1 MRPSFTERT
10 RRRGASLT
18 ELLICCG
25 LMSVIMLGVTLV
37 LTRGMRFYRINM
49 EMQESQRQAMLMLLT
64 IAADIQ
70 NTRSSLL
77 YFNSSGVSFADPYN
91 DSNIFEFDTANDL
104 LYWHAYRTYYVT
116 GREFRYIREKIPK
129 TTNPAPPDQAVPPVT
144 PQGYAGVTTSK
155 LLLSDVSAFNV
166 TKRLKDTTKS
176 ELQDLYIVNVEI
188 GRKGDKDWFWLAL
201 TTATSPRND
210 GN

>member
-1 MRPSFTERT
+1 MKPIFTALT
-10 RRRGASLT
+10 KRRAASLV

-25 LMSVIMLGVTLV
+25 LMSIIMVAVTLV
-37 LTRGMRFYRINM
+37 LTRGMRFYRINT
-49 EMQESQRQAMLMLLT
+49 EMQEAQRQAMLMLLT

-91 DSNIFEFDTANDL
+91 DSNIFEFDNLNNL
-104 LYWHAYRTYYVT
+104 LYWHAYRTYYIT
-116 GREFRYIREKIPK
+116 GREFRYIRQNFPK
-129 TTNPAPPDQAVPPVT
+129 TTSPSPPNLATPPVT
-144 PQGYAGVTTSK
+144 PQSYAGVTNSK
-155 LLLSDVSAFNV
+155 LLLNDVSAFNV
-166 TKRLKDTTKS
+166 TKRLKS
-176 ELQDLYIVNVEI
+176 GAELQDLYIVNVEV
-188 GRKGDKDWFWLAL
+188 GRKGDQDWFWLAL